1 MSGSSATKR
10 GELRRRGLE
19 LRAAQS
25 PLEVAG
31 KSELIC
37 RTLRQVPELQRARV
51 IMAYAAMKQE
61 ADINEYWL
69 SLLDEDKTVV
79 LPRVNGKD
87 LEAVRFDGWER
98 TKPGPFGIREP
109 EGEPFSPELIEAV
122 LVPGVVFDRRGYRL
136 GYGKGY
142 YDRFLSALPPAAF
155 FCGIAFELQLVDEVY
170 PTDRDVRM
178 HALVTESRII
188 RY

>member
-1 MSGSSATKR
+1 MSGSTAAKR
-10 GELRRRGLE
+10 GELRQKGLE
-19 LRAAQS
+19 LRSAQT
-25 PLEVAG
+25 PREVAC

-37 RTLRQVPELQRARV
+37 ATLRHIPELQRARTV
-51 IMAYAAMKQE
+51 MAYAAIKQE

-69 SLLDEDKTVV
+69 SLLNENKTVV
-79 LPRVNGKD
+79 LPRVKGKD
-87 LEAVRFDGWER
+87 MEAVRFDGWER
-98 TKPGPFGIREP
+98 TIPGPFGIREP
-109 EGEPFSPELIEAV
+109 EGEPFPPKLIEAV

-142 YDRFLSALPPAAF
+142 YDRFLSALPPDTF

-170 PTDRDVRM
+170 PTERDVRM

-188 RY
+188 RF